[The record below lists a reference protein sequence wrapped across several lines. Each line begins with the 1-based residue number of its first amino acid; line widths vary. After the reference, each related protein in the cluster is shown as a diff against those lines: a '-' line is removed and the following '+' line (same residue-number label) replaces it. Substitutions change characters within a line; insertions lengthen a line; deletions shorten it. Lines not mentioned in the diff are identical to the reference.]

1 MPWFARERAIEM
13 DEDLRR
19 RVVEDPAFA
28 LAMPLEDVARVE
40 SAAAEREGQLSLAN
54 GECAHAAAFYGLAL
68 RALALDRATR
78 ADGRRARGEGNGS
91 SCG

>member
-54 GECAHAAAFYGLAL
+54 GECAYAAAFYGRAL
-68 RALALDRATR
+68 RARALDRAR
-78 ADGRRARGEGNGS
+78 APMDASARRRKRIELR
-91 SCG
+91 